1 MAIRPPVVEGGG
13 PRPPDGPYERV
24 PPHNIEA
31 EESVL
36 GSMLLS
42 KDAIAEVLEM
52 LREEDFYRPAHRT
65 VFQSVLSLY
74 AHGQAVDAVTVAE
87 LLRRDGVLQDIGGA
101 PFLFTLV
108 SGVPT
113 AANAAYYARIV
124 KEAGVLRR
132 LIDVGT
138 RIVQLGFETP
148 QDTER
153 AVDIAETLVYQV
165 AQGRVSEDYQSLRE
179 VLTGTL
185 EAIERLHEDRRE
197 ITGVPTGFPDLDRL
211 TSGLQNSNLI
221 IVAARPAVG
230 KCITGEMMLVESSSG
245 ARMTVREFVRRGQA
259 GEDVR
264 VHTLGDDW
272 RLHTVRPSAFVD
284 NGVRPVLRLTTRS
297 GRTLRATGNHPLR
310 TLDGWVP
317 LEQLRPRDRIAAP
330 RRLECG
336 SCVEIPD
343 ALVALTAYLIGDGSL
358 KGSTPRLTAMSPVIR
373 ADVRVW
379 AERLGIRAV
388 ETAVRRCTTGD
399 CGDDVR
405 QQRAD
410 EDFHRHVTA
419 LDLSTA
425 RGLPNPLTTHLADMA
440 PRGLGSADKHV
451 PDAYFRMPERQIR
464 LFLSRLYATDG
475 WASVAD
481 HTRRSTSLKASAK
494 AEVGYCS
501 IKAEVGYCSISER
514 LARDVQHL
522 LLRLGMSAILRRR
535 KVTYKG
541 ETRWAWQ
548 VTMHH
553 AAQVE
558 RFCRE
563 VGIFSKERQVQ
574 TVLDAIEATRQIVAS
589 GSAARAGLANGDT
602 VPRAV
607 WELVRQEKGELSWA
621 EVSSRCGRP
630 RNHNWHAD
638 KEDLGRERLALLA
651 KALDSEPLGQLA
663 DSDVLWDE
671 VVSVEPDGVD
681 QVYDLTI
688 EGTHNFVVGDLVVH
702 NSTLGLDVARHAAVR
717 AQVPTVV
724 FSLEMSKTELVQ
736 RLMCAECTV
745 DMQRLRTGRMEES
758 DWTRLTRS
766 LGKLADAP
774 LFIDDSAT
782 VTMMEIRAKCR
793 RLKQRHGLGLVV
805 VDYLQLMQ
813 PTKRVENRQ
822 QEVSEIS
829 RSLKL
834 LAKELEVPVIAVSQL
849 SRQTEA
855 RSDRRP
861 MLSDLRESG
870 CLTADTRVLR
880 ADTGAAVSLGELFAR
895 DARNVPV
902 WTLDHDLELTSGVM
916 THVFYSGVKPVF
928 ELRLASGRTVRAS
941 ANHPFLTLDGWR
953 PLEALGVGAR
963 LATPRSLAEPSTCT
977 PWPDHEVV
985 LLARLLGDGRRSP
998 VASWLDV
1005 LGLSGCHS
1013 HEKFVPGE
1021 VSSLPRAQVALFLR
1035 HLWATGGRLRVDRVG
1050 VRLWYS
1056 STSRRLVG
1064 DLQLLLLRFGIASR
1078 VEQVEQAGH
1087 RPGYRLY
1094 IHGPADQLQ
1103 FLEAVGVHGTRGHL
1117 AEAAVELLRSV
1128 GGSTNLD
1135 TVPVETCER
1144 VRARIPEGGT
1154 PTRPFQTGTAPAAC
1168 GSTPYRVAPSRARVG
1183 TAALLLDGPQ
1193 DGPQVDGPQDG
1204 PQLVRPAT
1212 SGISWDAVTGL
1223 EPLGEQPVFDAT
1235 VPGTHNFIANG
1246 VVAHNS
1252 LEQDADVVLFIYREE
1267 LYDPESPR
1275 KGEADFILAK
1285 HRNGPTDTVTVTFQ
1299 GQYSRFAPMAARSL

>member
-153 AVDIAETLVYQV
+153 AVDIAEMLVYQV

-284 NGVRPVLRLTTRS
+284 NGVKPVLRLTTRS
-297 GRTLRATGNHPLR
+297 GRTLRATGNHPFR

-317 LEQLRPRDRIAAP
+317 LEQLRPRDRIAVP

-358 KGSTPRLTAMSPVIR
+358 RGNTPRLTAMSPVIR

-388 ETAVRRCTTGD
+388 ETAFRRRTGD
-399 CGDDVR
+399 CGDAVR
-405 QQRAD
+405 QQRVD

-440 PRGLGSADKHV
+440 LRGLGSADKHV

-464 LFLSRLYATDG
+464 LLLSRLYATDG
-475 WASVAD
+475 WASVVY
-481 HTRRSTSLKASAK
+481 HTRRSTSLKASA
-494 AEVGYCS
+494 
-501 IKAEVGYCSISER
+501 KAEVGYCSISER

-553 AAQVE
+553 TAQVE

-563 VGIFSKERQVQ
+563 IGIFSKERQVQ
-574 TVLDAIEATRQIVAS
+574 TVLDAI
-589 GSAARAGLANGDT
+589 GARAGLANNDT

-607 WELVRQEKGELSWA
+607 WKLVRQEKGELSWA

-638 KEDLGRERLALLA
+638 NEDLGRERLALLA
-651 KALDSEPLGQLA
+651 KALGSEPLGQLA

-681 QVYDLTI
+681 QVYDLAI

-953 PLEALGVGAR
+953 PLEALGIGSR

-977 PWPDHEVV
+977 PWPDQEVV

-998 VASWLDV
+998 VASWLDA

-1078 VEQVEQAGH
+1078 IEQVEQAGH

-1103 FLEAVGVHGTRGHL
+1103 FLEAVGVHGTRGHI

-1128 GGSTNLD
+1128 EDSTNPD
-1135 TVPVETCER
+1135 TVPVQAWER
-1144 VRARIPEGGT
+1144 ARARIPEDGMT
-1154 PTRPFQTGTAPAAC
+1154 TRSFQTRTAPAAY
-1168 GSTPYRVAPSRARVG
+1168 GSALYRVAPSRARVG
-1183 TAALLLDGPQ
+1183 TAALPL
-1193 DGPQVDGPQDG
+1193 DGPQDG